1 MKLWSNV
8 FHAASYVLMALLAVS
23 FLLYSAV
30 GLAVV
35 LLLMALVGGAGT
47 VFALYVKHVTGE
59 ADSCLV
65 VSLSTC
71 SAGLLIGLLVLKEYM

>member
-30 GLAVV
+30 
-35 LLLMALVGGAGT
+35 
-47 VFALYVKHVTGE
+47 
-59 ADSCLV
+59 
-65 VSLSTC
+65 
-71 SAGLLIGLLVLKEYM
+71 